1 MKKQNVLSLLKFA
14 ELLINARVAYNN
26 IKNDEEAKKTANM
39 FGKRSLVYFAVFAV
53 LGGIAGALI
62 YWCVTHFA
70 STLIFLSILGFIAS
84 VYLLLYALGF
94 YILSFNL
101 AIKQKKLN
109 NKAVGIIALI
119 LNITLLVA
127 VLIALVILLITI
139 KTKG

>member
-14 ELLINARVAYNN
+14 ELLVNARVAYNN
-26 IKNDEEAKKTANM
+26 VKNDEEAKKTANM
-39 FGKRSLVYFAVFAV
+39 FGKRSLIYFAVFAV
-53 LGGIAGALI
+53 LGGVAGALI
-62 YWCVTHFA
+62 YWCVSHFA

-84 VYLLLYALGF
+84 VYIVLYSLGF

-119 LNITLLVA
+119 LNIFVLVA
-127 VLIALVILLITI
+127 ILIAIVALIIIL
-139 KTKG
+139 KAKG

>member
-14 ELLINARVAYNN
+14 ELLVNARVAYNN
-26 IKNDEEAKKTANM
+26 VKNDEEAKKTANM
-39 FGKRSLVYFAVFAV
+39 FGKRSLIYFAVFAV

-62 YWCVTHFA
+62 YWCVNHFA

-84 VYLLLYALGF
+84 VYIILYSLGF

-119 LNITLLVA
+119 LNILVLVA
-127 VLIALVILLITI
+127 ILVAIVALIIIL
-139 KTKG
+139 KAKG